1 MFQPT
6 VRDRFSTLQN
16 LSADDVL
23 GVLGLQ
29 RRRSAMDDLLVPSIA
44 IFAAGAVVGAATAL
58 LLAPKPGPQL
68 RRELTEGARDL
79 SQRLTTS
86 ASNLVDGVR
95 EALPTFGDNDKT
107 AAAATTTS
115 GGANS
120 NHTARR
126 A

>member
-1 MFQPT
+1 MFQSA
-6 VRDRFSTLQN
+6 VRDRLNTLQN

-29 RRRSAMDDLLVPSIA
+29 RRRSALDDILVPSLA
-44 IFAAGAVVGAATAL
+44 IFAAGAFVGAATAL

-86 ASNLVDGVR
+86 AGNIVDGVR
-95 EALPTFGDNDKT
+95 EALPSFGDNDKT
-107 AAAATTTS
+107 AS
-115 GGANS
+115 VGGPNS